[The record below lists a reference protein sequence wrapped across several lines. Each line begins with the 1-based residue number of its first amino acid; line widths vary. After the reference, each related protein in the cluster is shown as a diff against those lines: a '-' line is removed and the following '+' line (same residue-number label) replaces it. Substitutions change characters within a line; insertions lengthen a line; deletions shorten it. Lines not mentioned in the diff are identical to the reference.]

1 MKRRSSLWMAAAIAL
16 LASGCGQGAAPAPEP
31 PAQQAEAPAPAPK
44 PAPSQS
50 SNTTA
55 QKPAAEPQLTKQT
68 IAVYYTDGNI
78 SGLKKEERE
87 IAFSDDID
95 KYKQAIALLQK
106 PKEKGHDPLWQNF
119 RYHSV
124 AFKDGK
130 LTIDADS
137 RNQYNVGAAGEAL
150 AIDALRETLFQFPEV
165 QQIVI
170 LEDGKPVDSLMG
182 HIDVSEPLTR

>member
-1 MKRRSSLWMAAAIAL
+1 MKRRMSLWMAVAIAL

-31 PAQQAEAPAPAPK
+31 TAQQAEAPAPT
-44 PAPSQS
+44 PSPSPSANS
-50 SNTTA
+50 SV
-55 QKPAAEPQLTKQT
+55 QQPEAEPQLTKQT
-68 IAVYYTDGNI
+68 IAVYYTDANI
-78 SGLKKEERE
+78 SELKKEERE

-95 KYKQAIALLQK
+95 KYKQAIALLEK
-106 PKEKGHDPLWQNF
+106 PKETGHDPLWQNF

-124 AFKDGK
+124 TFQDGK

-165 QQIVI
+165 KQIVI
-170 LEDGKPVDSLMG
+170 LEDGKPIDSLMG
-182 HIDVSEPLTR
+182 HVDISEPLTR